1 MSASEIA
8 RILPRIDEE
17 RQLPKQRQ
25 RRPGIPFD
33 MHRAGETV
41 EAHALRRTYRRLLTH
56 RMKAGIRKIVRHAPD
71 NARFSSNPN
80 QPTAVFRIRRR
91 RRSARVPPAMKA
103 RQSMVGSLNWLWTT
117 HLVMT
122 WLVQGRCPPSAL
134 TMTTT
139 SGGVRQTVRS
149 YPVSA
154 AFAKRRTH
162 GVVAHSDHL

>member
-56 RMKAGIRKIVRHAPD
+56 RMKAGIR
-71 NARFSSNPN
+71 
-80 QPTAVFRIRRR
+80 
-91 RRSARVPPAMKA
+91 
-103 RQSMVGSLNWLWTT
+103 WTT
-117 HLVMT
+117 HLVTT
-122 WLVQGRCPPSAL
+122 WLVQGRCPRA
-134 TMTTT
+134 
-139 SGGVRQTVRS
+139 R
-149 YPVSA
+149 
-154 AFAKRRTH
+154 
-162 GVVAHSDHL
+162 

>member
-80 QPTAVFRIRRR
+80 QPTAVFRIMGSCTRAPSITSKTAYSRNMPVAGRRR

-122 WLVQGRCPPSAL
+122 WLVQGGEQRPRKP
-134 TMTTT
+134 
-139 SGGVRQTVRS
+139 
-149 YPVSA
+149 
-154 AFAKRRTH
+154 
-162 GVVAHSDHL
+162 

>member
-25 RRPGIPFD
+25 RRPAIPFD

-80 QPTAVFRIRRR
+80 QPTAVFRIMGSCTRAASITSKTAYSRNMPVAGRRR

-122 WLVQGRCPPSAL
+122 WLVQGGEQRPRKP
-134 TMTTT
+134 
-139 SGGVRQTVRS
+139 
-149 YPVSA
+149 
-154 AFAKRRTH
+154 
-162 GVVAHSDHL
+162 

>member
-80 QPTAVFRIRRR
+80 QPTAVFRLNNV
-91 RRSARVPPAMKA
+91 ARV
-103 RQSMVGSLNWLWTT
+103 
-117 HLVMT
+117 
-122 WLVQGRCPPSAL
+122 
-134 TMTTT
+134 
-139 SGGVRQTVRS
+139 
-149 YPVSA
+149 
-154 AFAKRRTH
+154 
-162 GVVAHSDHL
+162 GVVRDFLVANAQRLQY

>member
-17 RQLPKQRQ
+17 QQLPKQRQ
-25 RRPGIPFD
+25 RRPAIPFD

-56 RMKAGIRKIVRHAPD
+56 RMKAGIRK
-71 NARFSSNPN
+71 N
-80 QPTAVFRIRRR
+80 QPTAVFRIMGSCTRAASITSKTAYSRNMPVAGRRR

-122 WLVQGRCPPSAL
+122 WLVL
-134 TMTTT
+134 
-139 SGGVRQTVRS
+139 GGEQRPRK
-149 YPVSA
+149 P
-154 AFAKRRTH
+154 
-162 GVVAHSDHL
+162 